1 MVVTTAETQ
10 SSWLLGGGSVQV
22 RHGLMNG
29 DMKLL
34 FNIFAYMH
42 VYIYIY
48 FYLFTYIYI
57 CILHMCFLHA
67 VMGV

>member
-42 VYIYIY
+42 VYIYI
-48 FYLFTYIYI
+48 FIFIYLHIYIYVYYI
-57 CILHMCFLHA
+57 CVFYMQ
-67 VMGV
+67 